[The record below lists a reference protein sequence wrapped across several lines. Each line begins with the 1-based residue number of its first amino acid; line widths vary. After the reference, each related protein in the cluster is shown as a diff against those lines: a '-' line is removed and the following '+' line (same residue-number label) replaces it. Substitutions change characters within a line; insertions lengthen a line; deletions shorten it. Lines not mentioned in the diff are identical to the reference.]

1 MDTNQS
7 TKKYPIVSA
16 LVDLGTA
23 WASHGLDA
31 GKLSLQNS
39 AKMLTRTAET
49 LESLARELDK
59 KGHHTT
65 PTSTP

>member
-1 MDTNQS
+1 
-7 TKKYPIVSA
+7 
-16 LVDLGTA
+16 
-23 WASHGLDA
+23 
-31 GKLSLQNS
+31 
-39 AKMLTRTAET
+39 MLTRTAET